1 MEQGT
6 TMGDSRVALVTGA
19 NKGIGRAIAEALSD
33 CGVRVFVGSRDRSRG
48 EQALSEMEAPG
59 RRLELVEIDVTSPD
73 SVAAAVRQIAELAG
87 RLDILVNNAGIA
99 CEPPSSLP
107 STLTA
112 EVIRATYETNVLGV
126 VTVTNACLP
135 LLRESPAGR
144 IVNCSSETG
153 SKSIWSDPHN
163 PMSMFAP
170 LVPAYSSSKAA
181 LNSLTVAYAKELKDT
196 PIKVNAV
203 SPGHI
208 GTDLN
213 GGAGPGTPAEGAA
226 VVVPFAL
233 LDDNGPT
240 GGFFGTHGPVPW

>member
-1 MEQGT
+1 MEISLQGK
-6 TMGDSRVALVTGA
+6 VALVTGA
-19 NKGIGRAIAEALSD
+19 SKGIGKAIAASLAASGAKVMLS
-33 CGVRVFVGSRDRSRG
+33 SRKQD
-48 EQALSEMEAPG
+48 Q
-59 RRLELVEIDVTSPD
+59 LE
-73 SVAAAVRQIAELAG
+73 AAAAEMSGETAVFAANVGDTAAARACVQATLDRFG
-87 RLDILVNNAGIA
+87 GLDILVNNAGIA

-112 EVIRATYETNVLGV
+112 EVIRTTYETNVLGV

-163 PMSMFAP
+163 PMSMYAP